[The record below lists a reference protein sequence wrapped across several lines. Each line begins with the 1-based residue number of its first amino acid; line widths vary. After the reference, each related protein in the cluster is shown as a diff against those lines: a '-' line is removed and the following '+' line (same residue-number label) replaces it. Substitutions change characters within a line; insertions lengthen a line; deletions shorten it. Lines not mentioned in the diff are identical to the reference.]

1 MEQPQLDEPLAE
13 FVGVMIGDGCIS
25 RYKPKALTHEKVVIV
40 ITGDWETD
48 VDYYKSFLQPTLQE
62 KFGIPG
68 NIYHR
73 KDNDTVCYWI
83 RKGNIISWFVNLGL
97 PVGPKIDKVAIPDAI
112 MREIEL
118 AMACVRGIFN
128 TDGCVYRRFSKQYKS
143 HTRPYLNHAVVE
155 FKIRSERLI
164 RQIKDVLTA
173 LDIKTTIVSKNKID
187 AWVVRITSQPDVA
200 KFMDIIKPR
209 AYHLE
214 RYKLIV
220 SKENKGPVAQPGR
233 A

>member
-1 MEQPQLDEPLAE
+1 MEPQLDESLAE

-25 RYKPKALTHEKVVIV
+25 EYNPKNRNKKRMSIV

-48 VDYYKSFLQPTLQE
+48 EDYYRHFLQPTLQE

-83 RKGNIISWFVNLGL
+83 TTGDVISWFVNLGL
-97 PVGPKIDKVAIPDAI
+97 PVGPKIDKVAIPDAV
-112 MREIEL
+112 MHETGL
-118 AMACVRGIFN
+118 AAACIRGVFN
-128 TDGCVYRRFSKQYKS
+128 TDGCVYRRYSKQYKS

-173 LDIKTTIVSKNKID
+173 LDIKTTVVSKNKID
-187 AWVVRITSQPDVA
+187 AWVVRITSQSDVA

-209 AYHLE
+209 TYHLE